1 MPHASDLSRRDFL
14 RTGAVTAG
22 SVGLMLSDLSR
33 LDAAG
38 PDKDIN
44 CILLFLVGGPSHLD
58 TFDLKPGAPESVR
71 GPFRPIRT
79 NVPGIDIC
87 EHLPQTAKLA
97 DKFAIVRS
105 VYHDAAPIHE
115 TGHQLMQTGRLFR
128 NGQEYPHYGAAV
140 SYLKGERRAGV
151 NPFALVPGPIDTTGV
166 SVSHGQTA
174 ANLGTRH
181 APEFVQAALNLEGEN
196 DRLRDR

>member
-1 MPHASDLSRRDFL
+1 MPRHHALGRREFL
-14 RTGAVTAG
+14 KTGAASVATAG
-22 SVGLMLSDLSR
+22 LAATRLSSLGAVS
-33 LDAAG
+33 G
-38 PDKDIN
+38 KDIN

-58 TFDLKPGAPESVR
+58 TFDLKPDAPETVR

-87 EHLPQTAKLA
+87 EHLPRTAAIA
-97 DKFAIVRS
+97 DKFAVVRS

-151 NPFALVPGPIDTTGV
+151 QPFAVVPGPIDSTG
-166 SVSHGQTA
+166 
-174 ANLGTRH
+174 
-181 APEFVQAALNLEGEN
+181 
-196 DRLRDR
+196 